1 MIPGHLNSGGQDH
14 ISSLLGDPGVLK
26 QGICSWKGLCV
37 AWECWNADWLV
48 DRVMYFGHLMK
59 SQFIGKYPDA
69 GKD

>member
-1 MIPGHLNSGGQDH
+1 M
-14 ISSLLGDPGVLK
+14 LGDQGVLK